1 MFLTNFSITH
11 SVFFVAS
18 APGGH
23 RDTPK
28 GHHWGHAKVARI
40 LSKHCFPIDDTC
52 PIVAQ
57 CSSIGSLGANIQS
70 WVSNDIIN
78 SFRKDTLPTG
88 LRKVPQFK
96 LIYPSFSN
104 VKNSH
109 DDLLGGGC
117 LPYRKAT
124 NDKQPWLKNHL

>member
-1 MFLTNFSITH
+1 MSQTPSVRH

-18 APGGH
+18 VPGGH

-28 GHHWGHAKVARI
+28 GHHWGHPKVGRI
-40 LSKHCFPIDDTC
+40 LSQHCSPIDDTY

-57 CSSIGSLGANIQS
+57 SSSIGSLGSNIQT
-70 WVSNDIIN
+70 WVGNDILN
-78 SFRKDTLPTG
+78 SFRKDLAPAG

-96 LIYPSFSN
+96 MIYPSYSN

-109 DDLLGGGC
+109 DDLLGGGG

-124 NDKQPWLKNHL
+124 NDKQQWLKNHL